1 MRWGNYMNKQNNIK
15 IETLERFIRDLE
27 RITKEDKERGI
38 KLNERYTEHNKHIY
52 ENLFGK

>member
-1 MRWGNYMNKQNNIK
+1 MRWGNYMSKQNNIK